1 MSRNRSHPFRRLLVN
16 NYLVQVLDSLILRRT
31 GSGRVLS
38 PYAAAKQFRLVA
50 HYLRSEIRNTL
61 LIALGILSA
70 SIGLKSFLIPNGFID
85 GGITG
90 VSLMTARLSGIPLPW
105 WLLLYNLPFMILG
118 FSQINRN
125 FAVKSM
131 LSVTGLSLAVG
142 VLDFPTI
149 TSDKLLIAVFGGFFL
164 GLGIGLAVRGGSVLD
179 GTEVLAIY
187 VGRRTG
193 ITVGDFL
200 LITNIIIFSTAAAL
214 LGVEVALYSILI
226 YLAAGR
232 TVDFVLE
239 GIEEYTGVTIISTH
253 SDKIREMII
262 RKMGRGVTVYQGKV
276 GYGRRGTQRQ
286 NEILFT
292 VITRLEVARLYSEI
306 DLIDPNAF
314 VVMSSIKD
322 TRGGMVKKRAHK
334 LTS

>member
-1 MSRNRSHPFRRLLVN
+1 MPAHRSNPFRRLLVN
-16 NYLVQVLDSLILRRT
+16 KTLVQVLDSLLVRRA
-31 GSGRVLS
+31 GKSAGLS
-38 PYAAAKQFRLVA
+38 RYAAAKRFRQLVL
-50 HYLRSEIRNTL
+50 HIRSEIRNAV
-61 LIALGILSA
+61 LIVLGILSA
-70 SIGLKSFLIPNGFID
+70 TIGLKSFLIPNGFID

-105 WLLLYNLPFMILG
+105 WLLLFNLPFMILG

-131 LSVTGLSLAVG
+131 ISVVGLSFAVA

-164 GLGIGLAVRGGSVLD
+164 GLGIGLAVRGGGVLD

-200 LITNIIIFSTAAAL
+200 LITNAIIFSTAAAL

-253 SDKIREMII
+253 SNQIREMII
-262 RKMGRGVTVYQGKV
+262 KKMGRGVTVYQGKT
-276 GYGRRGTQRQ
+276 GYGRRGIQKQ
-286 NEILFT
+286 QEILFT

-334 LTS
+334 MIP

>member
-1 MSRNRSHPFRRLLVN
+1 MSRTRSHNFRRLLVK
-16 NYLVQVLDSLILRRT
+16 NYLVQVLDSLIVRRRGT
-31 GSGRVLS
+31 AGVLS
-38 PYAAAKQFRLVA
+38 PYVAAKRFRHLL
-50 HYLRSEIRNTL
+50 YYIRSEIRNTL
-61 LIALGILSA
+61 LILLGILSA

-90 VSLMTARLSGIPLPW
+90 VSLMAARLSGIPLPW
-105 WLLLYNLPFMILG
+105 WLLLFNLPFMVLG

-125 FAVKSM
+125 FAIKSM
-131 LSVTGLSLAVG
+131 LSVSGLSLAVG
-142 VLDFPTI
+142 VLDLPTI

-253 SDKIREMII
+253 SDQIREMIM
-262 RKMGRGVTVYQGKV
+262 RKLGRGVTVYQGKA
-276 GYGRRGTQRQ
+276 GYGRRGMQKQ

-292 VITRLEVARLYSEI
+292 VITRLEVARLYAEI

-314 VVMSSIKD
+314 VVMTSIKD

-334 LTS
+334 AH